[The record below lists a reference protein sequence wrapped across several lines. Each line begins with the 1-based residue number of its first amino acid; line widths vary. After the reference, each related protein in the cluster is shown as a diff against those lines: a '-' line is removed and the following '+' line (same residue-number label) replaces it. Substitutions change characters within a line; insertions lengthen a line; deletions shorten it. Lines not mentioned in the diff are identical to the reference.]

1 MRSEALVY
9 APSLTLALSFPSNRG
24 PVWLPPPNSRGHVS
38 EVRVRYAPFQSA
50 EVLGEHEWTRKRAG
64 KLLLVEDEH
73 VLRGLI
79 AQFLRVEA
87 FEVIEAA
94 DGQEAVDGIA
104 ARRPFDVVL
113 LDLNLPIYLRGR
125 CLPADQDRK
134 GPSQQVLICSAAIMD
149 SDIDVLQSLGVER
162 FLTKPYHPLDLLA
175 GIDLADGSVRSGL
188 FEPRPVVTLAR
199 PHGSI
204 RTIDSVLPASQ
215 TLVK

>member
-1 MRSEALVY
+1 MNA
-9 APSLTLALSFPSNRG
+9 
-24 PVWLPPPNSRGHVS
+24 
-38 EVRVRYAPFQSA
+38 
-50 EVLGEHEWTRKRAG
+50 KRAG

-79 AQFLRVEA
+79 AQFLRFEA

-94 DGQEAVDGIA
+94 DGQEALERFTA
-104 ARRPFDVVL
+104 LQPFDVVL
-113 LDLNLPIYLRGR
+113 LDLNLPIYCGLEVCRR
-125 CLPADQDRK
+125 IK
-134 GPSQQVLICSAAIMD
+134 IEWPSQQVLICSAAIMD

-175 GIDLADGSVRSGL
+175 GIDLAMGRCDQAFSSRAGRYFG
-188 FEPRPVVTLAR
+188 R